1 MNKLKKM
8 GVKVHRS
15 DECSD
20 IIFEST
26 GDGVFTSCKDGSYNK
41 GVREDGNSGKSNSN
55 TSKNDSFK
63 NKQNTSNSEEIVYF
77 TPKGKSYHSTKN
89 CSGLS
94 RSKKIL
100 SGTIA
105 ESKKND
111 PCDICYGK

>member
-1 MNKLKKM
+1 M

-41 GVREDGNSGKSNSN
+41 GVREDGNSGKSNNN

-63 NKQNTSNSEEIVYF
+63 NKQNTSNSAEIVYF
-77 TPKGKSYHSTKN
+77 TPKRKSYHSTKIVVGFQEVKNIIRHN
-89 CSGLS
+89 C
-94 RSKKIL
+94 RK
-100 SGTIA
+100 
-105 ESKKND
+105 
-111 PCDICYGK
+111 

>member
-1 MNKLKKM
+1 M

-77 TPKGKSYHSTKN
+77 TPKGKSYHSTKIVV
-89 CSGLS
+89 GFQEV
-94 RSKKIL
+94 KKYYQAQL
-100 SGTIA
+100 Q
-105 ESKKND
+105 KVRK
-111 PCDICYGK
+111 

>member
-41 GVREDGNSGKSNSN
+41 GLEKMETLENQTVIQVKM
-55 TSKNDSFK
+55 
-63 NKQNTSNSEEIVYF
+63 
-77 TPKGKSYHSTKN
+77 
-89 CSGLS
+89 
-94 RSKKIL
+94 IL
-100 SGTIA
+100 L
-105 ESKKND
+105 K
-111 PCDICYGK
+111 